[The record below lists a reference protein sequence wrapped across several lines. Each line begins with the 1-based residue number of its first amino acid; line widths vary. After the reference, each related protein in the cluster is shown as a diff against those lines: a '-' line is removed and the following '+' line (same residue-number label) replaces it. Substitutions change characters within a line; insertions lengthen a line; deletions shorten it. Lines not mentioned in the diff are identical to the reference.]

1 MKAMIG
7 DSLQSAEFW
16 ALAPVLTLIAEGG
29 LSDVQCLAVAACY
42 VAFVA
47 GRVLL
52 KSKGI
57 AEVAAT
63 TSKVAPLLLVCV
75 LLTGCAQMRE
85 WFDSPATQPS
95 EPTPVVVEG
104 VGTVTLEPEPEPV
117 TKGDAIAA
125 GAGEI
130 VGAATGVGLLGL
142 LVAKG
147 LGAFIGSRRKKVQ
160 A

>member
-1 MKAMIG
+1 MTPKAVIG

-29 LSDVQCLAVAACY
+29 LTDVQCCAVAAIY

-52 KSKGI
+52 KWKGVAEI
-57 AEVAAT
+57 A
-63 TSKVAPLLLVCV
+63 SKVAPLLLAGLV
-75 LLTGCAQMRE
+75 LVTLPSCKWLDQPIGPM
-85 WFDSPATQPS
+85 PS
-95 EPTPVVVEG
+95 EPTAPVVVEG
-104 VGTVTLEPEPEPV
+104 VGTVTLEPEPPPV
-117 TKGDAIAA
+117 TNGDAVAA
-125 GAGEI
+125 SAGEI
-130 VGAATGVGLLGL
+130 VGAATGVGLFGL

-147 LGAFIGSRRKKVQ
+147 LGALIGSRRKKVQ